1 MAEFE
6 SAAGGIEAVEI
17 FVIASNHGEAGN
29 QVRIGLDGGAP
40 LDNTQIGSA
49 GHADAAVGPGLV
61 RDPVDGVAAVGALL
75 FDRAELAARAVA
87 ATHVLDNYGVTV
99 AGKGTVAAEAFVLAI
114 VGSADENCG

>member
-17 FVIASNHGEAGN
+17 LVIAGNHGEDGN

-49 GHADAAVGPGLV
+49 GHADSAVGPGLV

-87 ATHVLDNYGVTV
+87 AAHVLDDYGVTV
-99 AGKGTVAAEAFVLAI
+99 AGQEAIAAKAFIFAI
-114 VGSADENCG
+114 VGSADENCR